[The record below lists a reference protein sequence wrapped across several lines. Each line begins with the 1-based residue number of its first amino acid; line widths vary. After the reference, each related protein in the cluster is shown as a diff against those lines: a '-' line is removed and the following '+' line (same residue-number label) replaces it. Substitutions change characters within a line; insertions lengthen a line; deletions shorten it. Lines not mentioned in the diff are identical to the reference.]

1 MQVTIHR
8 GHKAESLRETTLRAR
23 KQIIK
28 QSVLDDASSDKCSR
42 PISSEEISTVI
53 AFISR
58 ADIEEASQG
67 SMPHRFAAAIRTA
80 SARCGRL
87 TSLALQ
93 QSSLYPI

>member
-58 ADIEEASQG
+58 ADIEEAKVQCPTVSQQL
-67 SMPHRFAAAIRTA
+67 SVL
-80 SARCGRL
+80 RL
-87 TSLALQ
+87 HVADD
-93 QSSLYPI
+93 